1 MMLSH
6 SYSLGSFSSLCI
18 IPLFLLSAEIASDG
32 TIWLAVEAGA
42 AFDSDRVCS
51 AVLRS
56 NLWLL
61 AVLPVLHEL
70 GHRVVGQ
77 IFVEILAVDLDHRC
91 VDASAEA
98 LDLLQSEK
106 SIFTGLSQLNAIE
119 ILDSFDDVLRL
130 NEHNNSIR

>member
-32 TIWLAVEAGA
+32 TIWLAVETGA
-42 AFDSDRVCS
+42 ALDSDRVCS